1 MIKVKISESDPTI
14 LAFDGEILECFF
26 VDGSKRFH
34 VTHIRGFQFEPN
46 NQGKHS
52 LTIKLEEDP
61 IFLWVDEAAVPKVKE
76 LIAEVLKATTSFK
89 L

>member
-1 MIKVKISESDPTI
+1 MIKVKLSETDPTI

-34 VTHIRGFQFEPN
+34 VTHIQGFQFESN
-46 NQGKHS
+46 NPGKHL

-61 IFLWVDEAAVPKVKE
+61 ILVWVDEAAVVKVKE

>member
-14 LAFDGEILECFF
+14 LVFDGEILECFF

-34 VTHIRGFQFEPN
+34 VTHIKGFQFESN
-46 NQGKHS
+46 NQGKHL

-61 IFLWVDEAAVPKVKE
+61 ILMWVDEAAVAKVKE